1 MAPTGLTFK
10 DVQVW
15 ALQDFPDH
23 FKHLPDSNAFHV
35 QFNVVRGYNH
45 DKNFRSLVIGSTYT
59 KTGKSADIL
68 AWLAGSRIQLGY
80 IGKNR
85 KGEPQVRPLASV
97 EKDTSSSNFKF
108 PFNLVPPT
116 QSETEI
122 ACFNAVLRYYF
133 LAKGWSKGVIDESD
147 VFNRFVSRF
156 PYACR
161 AIANAAAEPVPSSHG
176 TVYSQQASRVPV
188 ASANH
193 QRMSFRADCQR
204 STPKQLVYCAQQ
216 PVAQSAAD

>member
-59 KTGKSADIL
+59 KTGKPADIL

-80 IGKNR
+80 IGKSR

-147 VFNRFVSRF
+147 VFIRFVSRS

-161 AIANAAAEPVPSSHG
+161 AIANAVVETPEPTLTPYR
-176 TVYSQQASRVPV
+176 TVYPQDASRVPV
-188 ASANH
+188 ASANQ
-193 QRMSFRADCQR
+193 QRMSNI
-204 STPKQLVYCAQQ
+204 SHP
-216 PVAQSAAD
+216 QSPSN